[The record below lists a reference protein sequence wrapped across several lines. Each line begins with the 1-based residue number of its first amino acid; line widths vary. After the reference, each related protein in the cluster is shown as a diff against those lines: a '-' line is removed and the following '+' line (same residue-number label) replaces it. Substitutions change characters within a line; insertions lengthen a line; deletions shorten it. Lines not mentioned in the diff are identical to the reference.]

1 MNLLLTILFSCA
13 PASAVLVAQQPQ
25 PVETLHSNGKVHE
38 RFFIDAQGRKT
49 GAYDAYRTDGTLE
62 VHYKFEAGLLDGRAE
77 EYFADG
83 RTVKSG
89 GDYQAGLRRGTWVF
103 VSDDQQRR
111 QRADYKA
118 GRLNG
123 LVLIEVGNKV
133 ISKQRWKDDEL
144 ERLDDLL
151 AFPVGKAALREKL
164 SSILAAPTENPSSAK
179 DAVEAERAAAL
190 RRLQAY
196 RALCSLPWEGM
207 SLVPEWNLRCEAGA
221 EICAANGEINHTP
234 PKPAGFDE
242 ARYRLGYEGT
252 SHSNL
257 AFGSDMPGSV
267 DFYMDDSDSTN
278 IDRVGHRRWCLNP
291 AMKRT
296 GFGASGTYSAMWSMD
311 TSGKSVRGLDAVIYP
326 PPGWCPTNMLAERAA
341 FSISRLTGGEPKLED
356 LRIHVRALDSDW
368 VPTKEL
374 KLDYL
379 GVSAGGGIGSGSCI
393 IFRPELVK
401 VDLESRYLVEVS
413 TDAGKSLAFRYVVA
427 FCEAVSPAR

>member
-1 MNLLLTILFSCA
+1 MNLLLTILLFCA
-13 PASAVLVAQQPQ
+13 PAPALQVGQPPK
-25 PVETLHSNGKVHE
+25 PVETLHPNGQVHE

-62 VHYKFEAGLLDGRAE
+62 VHYKFEAGVLDGRAE

-89 GDYQAGLRRGTWVF
+89 GEYQAGLRRGTWLF
-103 VSDDQQRR
+103 VSDDQLRR

-123 LVLIEVGNKV
+123 LVLVEVGNKV

-144 ERLDDLL
+144 ERLDDLIV
-151 AFPVGKAALREKL
+151 FPVAKSALREKL
-164 SSILAAPTENPSSAK
+164 SSILAAPSEKADSK
-179 DAVEAERAAAL
+179 DAVEAERSAAL

-207 SLVPEWNLRCEAGA
+207 SLVPEWNLRCEAAA
-221 EICAANGEINHTP
+221 EVCAKIGGLNHTP
-234 PKPAGFDE
+234 PKPPDMDD
-242 ARYRLGYEGT
+242 ARYRLGYEGA

-257 AFGSDMPGSV
+257 SVGTDMPGSV
-267 DFYMDDSDSTN
+267 DGYMDDSDPTN

-296 GFGASGTYSAMWSMD
+296 GFGSSGTYSAMWSMD
-311 TSGKSVRGLDAVIYP
+311 TSGKSVRGLDAVTYP
-326 PPGWCPTNMLAERAA
+326 PPGWCPTNMLADDAA

-356 LRIHVRALDSDW
+356 LRVHVRPLDSDW
-368 VPTKEL
+368 VPMDEI

-393 IFRPELVK
+393 IFRPEHVK
-401 VDLESRYLVEVS
+401 VALESRYLVEVS
-413 TDAGKSLAFRYVVA
+413 TDAGKSLSFRYVVA
-427 FCEAVSPAR
+427 FCEAVTPAH